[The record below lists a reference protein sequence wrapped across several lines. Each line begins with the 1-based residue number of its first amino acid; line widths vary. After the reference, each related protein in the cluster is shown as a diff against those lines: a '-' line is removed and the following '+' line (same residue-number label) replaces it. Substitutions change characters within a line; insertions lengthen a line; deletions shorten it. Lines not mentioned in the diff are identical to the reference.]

1 MRLLLDTHVWIWQGA
16 QSKRLGAQTRA
27 ALEDRKN
34 ELFLSIA
41 SIWELAIKD
50 EAGKLNLPVEFQVFV
65 RTLLAKSETALLN
78 VSLDHLFVLKSLER
92 RHRDPFDRLLVAQAQ
107 IEAMTLV
114 TADERLFPYP
124 APTLDART

>member
-1 MRLLLDTHVWIWQGA
+1 MRLLLDTHVWLWQGLA
-16 QSKRLGAQTRA
+16 PERLGPRTRA
-27 ALEDRKN
+27 VLEDRKN
-34 ELFLSIA
+34 ESFLSVA

-50 EAGKLNLPVEFQVFV
+50 EAGKLELPVEFQVYI
-65 RTLLAKSETALLN
+65 RTRLVKSEARVLE

-107 IEAMTLV
+107 VEAMTLV
-114 TADERLFPYP
+114 TADERLFAYP

>member
-34 ELFLSIA
+34 ELFISIA